1 MLVNPSPVV
10 IDGSVPRLRTLKTLA
25 FASVLAPLLLFLAYA
40 AVSYSAA
47 FRNAEARAA
56 HIAGVLQEH
65 AERVL
70 ETIALALSNAHGMLA
85 NRTDDEIRTS
95 RELWNSLL

>member
-47 FRNAEARAA
+47 FRGAEGRAQLSSTGSCGADGKAYNAELDAFMAT
-56 HIAGVLQEH
+56 I
-65 AERVL
+65 ER
-70 ETIALALSNAHGMLA
+70 
-85 NRTDDEIRTS
+85 
-95 RELWNSLL
+95 